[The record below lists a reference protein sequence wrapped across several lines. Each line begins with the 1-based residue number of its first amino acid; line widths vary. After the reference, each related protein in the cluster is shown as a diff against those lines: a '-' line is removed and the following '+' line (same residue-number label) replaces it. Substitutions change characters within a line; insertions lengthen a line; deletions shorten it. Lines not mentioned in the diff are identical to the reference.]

1 MILICPSSYHASL
14 VISKRRYDDLLKL
27 IKFYSLISC
36 WWDHLLVLKWE
47 VINEPLPRLKWDNM
61 FYEIEKEVMGGG
73 GVEIKFCFSDLK
85 MQ

>member
-1 MILICPSSYHASL
+1 MHPSS
-14 VISKRRYDDLLKL
+14 ISKRRYDDLLKL
-27 IKFYSLISC
+27 IQFYSLISC

-47 VINEPLPRLKWDNM
+47 VMNEPLPRLKWDNM
-61 FYEIEKEVMGGG
+61 FYEIEKEVVGG